1 MPPNNEAQGTASVAD
16 LIGFPC
22 INQYGEIYDTWK
34 VSRESKSHSTP
45 AGGVPRYALP
55 FLAKVVDRS
64 DKSLGVCSVVL
75 RHIPRY
81 YLMIRSTAHHNRP
94 YHPAASLFS
103 FPLNE
108 NSLTAPGRIGSNF
121 AHRGFLKNR
130 RAGRWC

>member
-81 YLMIRSTAHHNRP
+81 YLMIRSTEQTLSSSRL
-94 YHPAASLFS
+94 SVLFS
-103 FPLNE
+103 
-108 NSLTAPGRIGSNF
+108 SQRKF
-121 AHRGFLKNR
+121 ADRSRTHR
-130 RAGRWC
+130 